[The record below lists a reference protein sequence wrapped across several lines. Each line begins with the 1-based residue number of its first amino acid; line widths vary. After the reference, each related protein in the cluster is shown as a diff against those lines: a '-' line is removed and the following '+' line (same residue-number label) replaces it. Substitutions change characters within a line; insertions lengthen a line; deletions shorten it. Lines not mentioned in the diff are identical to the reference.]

1 MQDES
6 LRSCLCCHEYN
17 SNSRSG
23 GQQGPQETAF
33 PPLNTF
39 YSSSE
44 FSHSAADEILLF
56 ASENQNYNHY
66 LLFFFFFTQR
76 TSQTTWIRREVSMPR
91 SPQGRWGRSSG
102 PPAVR
107 GGPLSVPAW
116 VPSRRDNPPQGCGTP
131 TPPCPPTPQSGGG
144 GGGQPMPQPLLRGQ
158 KNPWFG
164 NCTFSDQRGSF
175 VKKWRPDLR
184 WASTYYTA
192 T

>member
-66 LLFFFFFTQR
+66 LLFFFFL
-76 TSQTTWIRREVSMPR
+76 PR
-91 SPQGRWGRSSG
+91 GHLKRPESGGRSQCHV
-102 PPAVR
+102 PHRADE
-107 GGPLSVPAW
+107 GGPVAP
-116 VPSRRDNPPQGCGTP
+116 RQ
-131 TPPCPPTPQSGGG
+131 
-144 GGGQPMPQPLLRGQ
+144 
-158 KNPWFG
+158 
-164 NCTFSDQRGSF
+164 
-175 VKKWRPDLR
+175 
-184 WASTYYTA
+184 
-192 T
+192 